1 MYLDEK
7 GNVDSNKSRLGYLS
21 VGVPG
26 TVAGMTEML
35 NKYGT
40 KSLKELMEPSIEMAE
55 KDFPEYGRNPEDVG
69 TERFT
74 PYKASRNYFLH
85 KDGQSLSRRE
95 IFVQRTWEKVLRR
108 IADDPRDF
116 YTGKTA
122 KLIVKDMKKNGGLI
136 TAADLAQY
144 KPVWRKPSE
153 TTYRDKIVSIF
164 APSGGPLSRKS

>member
-1 MYLDEK
+1 
-7 GNVDSNKSRLGYLS
+7 
-21 VGVPG
+21 
-26 TVAGMTEML
+26 MTEML

-40 KSLKELMEPSIEMAE
+40 KSLKELMGPSIEMAE
-55 KDFPEYGRNPEDVG
+55 KGFAVSRNMAGTLKDVG

-85 KDGQSLSRRE
+85 KDGSLYQEGE
-95 IFVQRTWEKVLRR
+95 IFVQKDLGKVLRR

-144 KPVWRKPSE
+144 KPVWRKPEVRPRIGDTRS
-153 TTYRDKIVSIF
+153 F
-164 APSGGPLSRKS
+164 PWPHPLPAGPLSRKS

>member
-55 KDFPEYGRNPEDVG
+55 KGFAVSRNMAGTLKDVG

-85 KDGQSLSRRE
+85 KDGSLYQEGE
-95 IFVQRTWEKVLRR
+95 IFVQKDLGKVLRR
-108 IADDPRDF
+108 IADDPREISIR
-116 YTGKTA
+116 A
-122 KLIVKDMKKNGGLI
+122 KQPN
-136 TAADLAQY
+136 
-144 KPVWRKPSE
+144 S
-153 TTYRDKIVSIF
+153 
-164 APSGGPLSRKS
+164 LSRI